1 LFTEVWL
8 EFAAM
13 MLVFA
18 ALLQQPSLLLLAS
31 LLLTIVPVAWLWQRV
46 AFWNVIYE
54 RKFDETR
61 VFEGERVTLSLRLT
75 NRKWLPLAWIRVT
88 DRWPLALPP
97 EEKPLGPSHIPLVG
111 YLEQRASLLWY
122 ERARWD
128 YHIPCRRRG
137 FYPIGPAR
145 LKTGDLFGL
154 FEREWSSPRV
164 ERLIVYPR
172 IDRLE
177 DWGLPPKEPFGE
189 AKTRLQMFEDPTR
202 IRGLRDYRPDDGLK
216 HIHWRAT
223 ARWGSL
229 QVKVYDPTI
238 SFNWV
243 LFLNI
248 ATYEQAWRGIDSN
261 LAEHAIRLAAS
272 LSNFAAEHKYAF
284 GLVANGTWPDSDQR
298 LKVLPG
304 RDPNQLRNVLEA
316 LAAVSYYVTSPIE
329 TLLRRESTS
338 LPWGAT
344 LILVTP
350 LVTEN
355 LLAEMVRLQEVG
367 RRLALVSLDENWIPR
382 DLPGIMVRRAHV
394 PSNAERPV
402 ALAN

>member
-1 LFTEVWL
+1 
-8 EFAAM
+8 M
-13 MLVFA
+13 MLIFA

-31 LLLTIVPVAWLWQRV
+31 LLLTIVPIAWLWQRV
-46 AFWNVIYE
+46 AFWNVTYE
-54 RKFDETR
+54 RRFDETR
-61 VFEGERVTLSLRLT
+61 VFEGERVSLSLRLT
-75 NRKWLPLAWIRVT
+75 NQKWLPLAWIRVT
-88 DRWPLALPP
+88 DRLPLALPP
-97 EEKPLGPSHIPLVG
+97 EEKPLSPSHIPLVG
-111 YLEQRASLLWY
+111 FLEQRASLLWY

-128 YHIPCRRRG
+128 YHILCDRRG
-137 FYPIGPAR
+137 FYPIGPAQ

-189 AKTRLQMFEDPTR
+189 SKTRQQIFQDPTR
-202 IRGLRDYRPDDGLK
+202 VRGVRDYRPDDAEK

-223 ARWGSL
+223 ARRGEL

-238 SFNWV
+238 SYNWV

-248 ATYEQAWRGIDSN
+248 ATFEKAWQGIDSA
-261 LAEHAIRLAAS
+261 LAERAIRLAAS
-272 LSNFAAEHKYAF
+272 LANFASEHKYAF
-284 GLVANGTWPDSDQR
+284 GLIANGTWPDSDQR

-329 TLLRRESTS
+329 TLLRRESAS

-344 LILVTP
+344 MIMVTP

-355 LLAEMVRLQEVG
+355 LLAEMVRLQHVG
-367 RRLALVSLDENWIPR
+367 RRLALVSLDENWTR
-382 DLPGIMVRRAHV
+382 VELPGMIVHQAHV
-394 PSNAERPV
+394 PAAADGKR
-402 ALAN
+402 A

>member
-13 MLVFA
+13 LLVFA
-18 ALLQQPSLLLLAS
+18 AILQQPSLLLLAS
-31 LLLTIVPVAWLWQRV
+31 LLLTIVPIAWVWQRL
-46 AFWNVIYE
+46 AFWNVTYE
-54 RKFDETR
+54 RKLDETR
-61 VFEGERVTLSLRLT
+61 VFEGERVTMSLRLT
-75 NRKWLPLAWIRVT
+75 NHKWLPLAWLRVT
-88 DRWPLALPP
+88 DRLPLAIPP
-97 EEKPLGPSHIPLVG
+97 EEKPLAPSYIPLVG
-111 YLEQRASLLWY
+111 FLEQRASLLWY

-128 YHIPCRRRG
+128 YHIPCNHRG
-137 FYPIGPAR
+137 FYPIGPAH

-177 DWGLPPKEPFGE
+177 DWGLPPKDPFGE
-189 AKTRLQMFEDPTR
+189 AKTRQQMFEDPTR
-202 IRGLRDYRPDDGLK
+202 IRGLRDYRPDDALK

-223 ARWGSL
+223 ARRGAL

-238 SFNWV
+238 SYNWV

-248 ATYEQAWRGIDSN
+248 ATYEQAWQGIDSA
-261 LAEHAIRLAAS
+261 LAERAIRLTAS
-272 LSNFAAEHKYAF
+272 LANFAAEHKYAF
-284 GLVANGTWPDSDQR
+284 GLIANGTYPDSDQR

-316 LAAVSYYVTSPIE
+316 LAAVSYFVASPIE
-329 TLLRRESTS
+329 TLLRRESTN

-344 LILVTP
+344 LIVVTP
-350 LVTEN
+350 LVTEH
-355 LLAEMVRLQEVG
+355 LLAEVLRLQEVG
-367 RRLALVSLDENWIPR
+367 RRLALVSLDENWTPR
-382 DLPGIMVRRAHV
+382 ELPGIVVQRAH
-394 PSNAERPV
+394 APV
-402 ALAN
+402 GANGRAPLPN

>member
-1 LFTEVWL
+1 MFTEVWL

-31 LLLTIVPVAWLWQRV
+31 LLLTIVPIAWVWQRV
-46 AFWNVIYE
+46 AFWNVTYE

-75 NRKWLPLAWIRVT
+75 NHKWLPLAWIRVT

-111 YLEQRASLLWY
+111 FLEQRASLLWY

-128 YHIPCRRRG
+128 YHIPCDRRG

-177 DWGLPPKEPFGE
+177 EWGLPPKEPFGE
-189 AKTRLQMFEDPTR
+189 TKTRLQMFEDPTR
-202 IRGLRDYRPDDGLK
+202 IRGLRDYRPDDALK

-223 ARWGSL
+223 ARRGAL

-238 SFNWV
+238 SYNWV

-248 ATYEQAWRGIDSN
+248 ATYEQAWQGIDSA
-261 LAEHAIRLAAS
+261 LAERAIRLAAS
-272 LSNFAAEHKYAF
+272 LANFAAEHKYAF
-284 GLVANGTWPDSDQR
+284 GLIANGTWPDSDQR

-344 LILVTP
+344 LIMVTP

-367 RRLALVSLDENWIPR
+367 RRLALVSLDENWTPR
-382 DLPGIMVRRAHV
+382 ELPGMIVHRAHV
-394 PSNAERPV
+394 PLEATARLLVSN
-402 ALAN
+402 

>member
-31 LLLTIVPVAWLWQRV
+31 LLLTIVPVAWVWQRV
-46 AFWNVIYE
+46 AFWNVTYE

-75 NRKWLPLAWIRVT
+75 NSKWLPLAWIRVT

-111 YLEQRASLLWY
+111 FLEQRASLLWY

-128 YHIPCRRRG
+128 YHIPCERRG

-189 AKTRLQMFEDPTR
+189 AKTRLQMFEDPMR

-223 ARWGSL
+223 ARRGAL

-238 SFNWV
+238 TYNWV

-248 ATYEQAWRGIDSN
+248 ATYEQAWRGVDSN
-261 LAEHAIRLAAS
+261 LAEQAIRLAAS

-284 GLVANGTWPDSDQR
+284 GLIANGTWPDSDQR

-344 LILVTP
+344 LIVVTP
-350 LVTEN
+350 LVTES

-367 RRLALVSLDENWIPR
+367 RRLALVSLDENWCPR
-382 DLPGIMVRRAHV
+382 ELPGIIVHRARG
-394 PSNAERPV
+394 PAAGDNP
-402 ALAN
+402 

>member
-31 LLLTIVPVAWLWQRV
+31 LLLTIVPIAWVWQRV
-46 AFWNVIYE
+46 AFWNVSYE

-61 VFEGERVTLSLRLT
+61 VFEGERVALSLRLT
-75 NRKWLPLAWIRVT
+75 NGKWLPLAWIRVS
-88 DRWPLALPP
+88 DRLPLALPP
-97 EEKPLGPSHIPLVG
+97 EEKPLAPSHIPLVG
-111 YLEQRASLLWY
+111 FLEQRASLLWH

-128 YHIPCRRRG
+128 YHIVCDRRG

-154 FEREWSSPRV
+154 FEREWSNPRV

-177 DWGLPPKEPFGE
+177 DWGLPPKDPFGE
-189 AKTRLQMFEDPTR
+189 VKARLQMFQDPTR
-202 IRGLRDYRPDDGLK
+202 IRGLRDYRPDDALK
-216 HIHWRAT
+216 HIHWGAT
-223 ARWGSL
+223 ARRGAL

-238 SFNWV
+238 SYNWV

-248 ATYEQAWRGIDSN
+248 ATYEQAWQGIDSA
-261 LAEHAIRLAAS
+261 LAERAIRLAAS
-272 LSNFAAEHKYAF
+272 LANYAAEHKYAF

-329 TLLRRESTS
+329 ALLRRESMS

-344 LILVTP
+344 LIMVTP

-367 RRLALVSLDENWIPR
+367 RRLALVSLDEDWTPR
-382 DLPGIMVRRAHV
+382 ELPGMIVHQAHA
-394 PSNAERPV
+394 PGRG
-402 ALAN
+402 

>member
-1 LFTEVWL
+1 ML
-8 EFAAM
+8 
-13 MLVFA
+13 LVFA

-31 LLLTIVPVAWLWQRV
+31 LLLTVVPIAWVWQRV
-46 AFWNVIYE
+46 AFWNVTYE

-61 VFEGERVTLSLRLT
+61 VFEGERVTMSLRLT
-75 NRKWLPLAWIRVT
+75 NHKWLPLAWLRVT
-88 DRWPLALPP
+88 DRLPLAIPP
-97 EEKPLGPSHIPLVG
+97 EEKPLAPSHIPLVG
-111 YLEQRASLLWY
+111 FLEQRASLLWY

-128 YHIPCRRRG
+128 YHIPCQHRG

-154 FEREWSSPRV
+154 FEREWFSPRV

-172 IDRLE
+172 MDRLE
-177 DWGLPPKEPFGE
+177 EWGLPPKDPFGE

-223 ARWGSL
+223 ARLGAL

-238 SFNWV
+238 SYNWV

-248 ATYEQAWRGIDSN
+248 ATYEQAWQGIDTA
-261 LAEHAIRLAAS
+261 LAERAIRLAAS
-272 LSNFAAEHKYAF
+272 LANFAAEHKYAF
-284 GLVANGTWPDSDQR
+284 GLFANGTYPDSDQR

-316 LAAVSYYVTSPIE
+316 LAAVSYFVISPIE
-329 TLLRRESTS
+329 TLLRGESTG

-344 LILVTP
+344 LIVVTP
-350 LVTEN
+350 LVTEH
-355 LLAEMVRLQEVG
+355 LLAEMLRLQEVG
-367 RRLALVSLDENWIPR
+367 RRLALVSLDENWTAR
-382 DLPGIMVRRAHV
+382 ELPGIIVHQAH
-394 PSNAERPV
+394 APV
-402 ALAN
+402 GAQHAAPLPN